1 MKCRTERQEVTEVSR
16 SPVRMS
22 INTILKVIFDSDM
35 PVQWSTLSYLLD
47 TIWNSSVVH
56 NKTSMKLLNVGNVTN
71 STIAH
76 TTIDSGWGDM

>member
-47 TIWNSSVVH
+47 TI
-56 NKTSMKLLNVGNVTN
+56 
-71 STIAH
+71 
-76 TTIDSGWGDM
+76 